1 MYLQSRG
8 QQTIAYGIPSSV
20 QFSSSVVSDPLDPMN
35 CSTTVLPVHNQ
46 LLEFTQ
52 IHVH

>member
-20 QFSSSVVSDPLDPMN
+20 RFSCSVVSDPLDLMN
-35 CSTTVLPVHNQ
+35 CSTPVLPVHNQ
-46 LLEFTQ
+46 LLGFTQ
-52 IHVH
+52 TRVH